1 MPTIPHS
8 RRGWLR
14 LLVLPFAA
22 YLLIA
27 PALSFF
33 VALHSSS
40 KLNGVLIFVGH
51 GSEAHLNYGLMAVGL
66 AEYVT
71 IISAFI
77 CTIHLYRRSGEVMK
91 PLPIA
96 SILIIG
102 VTALIS
108 GLAFLFPQML
118 SDFRRNS
125 DALWAG
131 EWWRLVTPL
140 FVQAYGWPQCVYN
153 GLAALFLLPL
163 AEQFFGKRLLALY
176 FVSGIIG
183 SALIYALEPSVNG
196 GGSSIAIY
204 GVMGGLFI
212 FAFRHR
218 REFPRSTI
226 GFVISGLCPSVFL
239 AFRHD
244 FHGTGI
250 LTGALL
256 ACMMRTRLQT
266 IPKTPPNSRWSQRR
280 LALAVP
286 LRGSQFLVRRGS
298 AFFVR
303 CHRVRCKSDVPC
315 RF

>member
-1 MPTIPHS
+1 M
-8 RRGWLR
+8 R
-14 LLVLPFAA
+14 LLVFPFAA

-27 PALSFF
+27 PALSFL

-40 KLNGVLIFVGH
+40 KLNGVPIFVGH
-51 GSEAHLNYGLMAVGL
+51 GSEAHLNYGLIAVGL
-66 AEYVT
+66 AEYLT
-71 IISAFI
+71 IGSAFVCAI
-77 CTIHLYRRSGEVMK
+77 RLYRCPGGVIN
-91 PLPIA
+91 PLPIVA
-96 SILIIG
+96 ILIFG

-108 GLAFLFPQML
+108 GLQFVFPQIL
-118 SDFRRNS
+118 FEFRRS
-125 DALWAG
+125 SEALWAG

-140 FVQAYGWPQCVYN
+140 FVQSAGWSQCVNN

-163 AEQFFGKRLLALY
+163 AEKFYGKRLLALY

-183 SALIYALEPSVNG
+183 SEVFFYTLEPSPNG
-196 GGSSIAIY
+196 GGSSVAIY

-239 AFRHD
+239 GFRHD

-266 IPKTPPNSRWSQRR
+266 IPKTPPNT
-280 LALAVP
+280 ALEPTATAP
-286 LRGSQFLVRRGS
+286 
-298 AFFVR
+298 
-303 CHRVRCKSDVPC
+303 
-315 RF
+315 